1 MQSKEIYGRRE
12 LLAPSKFK
20 EPAHTEKWLP
30 PLDLIHLKEL
40 QRKQVAELLREEC
53 ETFSKDKDGIENV
66 SFVQMEINLS
76 DKSTV
81 KKRYNAIHHPLYSEI
96 IPITIDANSH
106 HPLYF
111 L

>member
-66 SFVQMEINLS
+66 PSVQIEINLS
-76 DKSTV
+76 DKSTDQ
-81 KKRYNAIHHPLYSEI
+81 KRYNAIHHQLYSEVKAHI
-96 IPITIDANSH
+96 
-106 HPLYF
+106 
-111 L
+111 